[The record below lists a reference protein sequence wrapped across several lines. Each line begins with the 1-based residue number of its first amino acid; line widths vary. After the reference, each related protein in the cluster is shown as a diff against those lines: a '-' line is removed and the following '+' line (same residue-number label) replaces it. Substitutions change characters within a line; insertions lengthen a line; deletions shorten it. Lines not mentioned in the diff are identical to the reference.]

1 MISKRWSVVAALAV
15 VLPLAACGGD
25 DSSSE
30 ATEAPAT
37 SAAETTAAPEPGL
50 SGSIFVSGSST
61 VEPITTAVAKLF
73 GEANPDV
80 AEKLRGGDMKPI
92 GVIVGYVMKETRGRA
107 DGGEVTALVRSELG
121 LD

>member
-1 MISKRWSVVAALAV
+1 MISKRGSVVAALAV

-30 ATEAPAT
+30 GTESPVASEADGATG
-37 SAAETTAAPEPGL
+37 SGL
-50 SGSIFVSGSST
+50 GGSIFVSGSST

-80 AEKLRGGDMKPI
+80 AIQVEGPGTGDGFAKFCA
-92 GVIVGYVMKETRGRA
+92 GET
-107 DGGEVTALVRSELG
+107 
-121 LD
+121 